1 MNASGG
7 AGGTDGLAQ
16 KLMGNFVENHPARV
30 SAQLPAL
37 TAGSYRVRVITQ
49 HSGGGVFLKEPR
61 QIDYA
66 VDLTVS

>member
-1 MNASGG
+1 
-7 AGGTDGLAQ
+7 
-16 KLMGNFVENHPARV
+16 MGNFVENHPARV